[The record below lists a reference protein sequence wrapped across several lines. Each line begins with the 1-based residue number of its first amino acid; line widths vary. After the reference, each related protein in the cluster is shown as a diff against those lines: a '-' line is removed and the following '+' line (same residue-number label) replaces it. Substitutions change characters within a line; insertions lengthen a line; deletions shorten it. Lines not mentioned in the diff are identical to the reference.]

1 MGFFDGL
8 GRMIKGEPVFQ
19 PGDSDDGWRDADGEP
34 KSRQKDDYA
43 MVSGEAAR
51 QTAEAAADTATE
63 ADGPKYLPKIDIAEV
78 KSDLGQNGRVEY
90 YFEVH
95 GDDKVRIELD
105 KIFIFGTKFEL
116 DRWMNPGE
124 QREVLVYRGQAR
136 KDTSYDKCQIHYRD
150 ESGDYFM
157 CEFWLDLRLED
168 GYYVISR
175 TKLIG
180 AVRDV

>member
-1 MGFFDGL
+1 MGLFDGL
-8 GRMIKGEPVFQ
+8 GRLVKGEPVFQ
-19 PGDSDDGWRDADGEP
+19 DGDSDDGWKSADGKP
-34 KSRQKDDYA
+34 KQKDDYA
-43 MVSGEAAR
+43 SISGEGVQQIVEDVAETK
-51 QTAEAAADTATE
+51 TAPPN
-63 ADGPKYLPKIDIAEV
+63 GPKYLPKIDVADV
-78 KSDLGQNGRVEY
+78 KSDLGSDGRVEY
-90 YFEVH
+90 YFEIH
-95 GDDKVRIELD
+95 GDSKARLELD
-105 KIFIFGTKFEL
+105 KIFIFGTKFEI
-116 DRWMNPGE
+116 DRWMEPGE
-124 QREVLVYRGQAR
+124 HREVLVYRGQAR